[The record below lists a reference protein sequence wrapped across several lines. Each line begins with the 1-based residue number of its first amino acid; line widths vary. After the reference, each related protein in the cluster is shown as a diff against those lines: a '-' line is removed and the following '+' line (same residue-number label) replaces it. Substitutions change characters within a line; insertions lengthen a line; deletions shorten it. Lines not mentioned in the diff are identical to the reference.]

1 MKRSIGPYEGRRV
14 RLRSLEAADLPLTM
28 LWRNKERCRT
38 AFRSTDPITEEDH
51 RLWFEGYEQKEDDF
65 VFVIES
71 KHLPGRLS
79 GVRIGQIS
87 LYHVTSQEAE
97 LGRMMIGDDSFLRK
111 GCALEAVEILVQE
124 AGPGLGLS
132 EIYLEVR
139 SQNAAAIALYQRA
152 GFIHDG
158 IVICDHGTFVRMAV
172 DIEAQR

>member
-1 MKRSIGPYEGRRV
+1 
-14 RLRSLEAADLPLTM
+14 
-28 LWRNKERCRT
+28 
-38 AFRSTDPITEEDH
+38 
-51 RLWFEGYEQKEDDF
+51 
-65 VFVIES
+65 
-71 KHLPGRLS
+71 
-79 GVRIGQIS
+79 
-87 LYHVTSQEAE
+87 
-97 LGRMMIGDDSFLRK
+97 MMIGDDSFLRK